1 MWEQLAAADPSL
13 KYDEDIEL
21 FSKYKDHHRFMQ
33 FMKGLRKDL
42 NLLELLSLVALLF
55 LHLMLLSRNLSLK
68 RIDILTITYPLR
80 MLFWL
85 LLILRR
91 LLLIDLIVI
100 ASSVKIQTMTSLS
113 IIASKALTKR
123 DIISLMVSF
132 VFHKQPL

>member
-21 FSKYKDHHRFMQ
+21 FSKYKDHHHFMQ

-113 IIASKALTKR
+113 IIASKTLTKR

-132 VFHKQPL
+132 LFHNQPL